1 MIWLTFEILGHGACK
16 PHNTKMKLFIT
27 DGSDAALRGDCLVF
41 TKLKS
46 DTVITVHNISQV
58 RQCLFARHSADRYR
72 KTCGF

>member
-1 MIWLTFEILGHGACK
+1 VIWLTFEILGHGASK